1 MAIRDENLYTI
12 AKDHYSGYS
21 AKTNE
26 DRMISSVADGLK
38 PVQRRILWSL
48 WENKAKSGGKL
59 IKAAKV
65 VGHTLGN
72 YHPHGDSS
80 VYGAMQ
86 TMVSSMP
93 TPLITGGGNWGSIYG
108 DPAAAYRYTECSL
121 SSYSQEVFFNPFYM
135 VAMKKVNNFN
145 DDSSVQEPV
154 DLPARLPNYLVN
166 GGMGIGVGIRGE
178 FPSFT
183 IPSLIKTIKRF
194 LRSDEWDFTQL
205 ELCTR
210 YGAVAVAPESAIQ
223 ELVESGKAPVK
234 FRSKYDINVNKRTA
248 TIRDSFPNINLRKA
262 IDSAL
267 EKEKSWVRSIDDLST
282 PNDKFAVIVIE
293 AKRSVSREEVEGKLS
308 NLCEKYFSGNTHF
321 DMFHTLRTLPK
332 GADEVSIHLDTTNV
346 RKVLET
352 WLKFRSV
359 IEKRAV
365 QHHYR
370 LLEEK
375 NRKLK
380 LTLLAAKNINALME
394 TLALDGI
401 TYEEHNRRVASVLG
415 VTSDEASFIMD
426 LRLRQLRKIDA
437 DSTKKAIEDN
447 NATMR
452 EYSSRYDDPY
462 SAIYKDL
469 EKLEAIL

>member
-59 IKAAKV
+59 IKAAKI

-93 TPLITGGGNWGSIYG
+93 APLITGGGNWGSIYG

-121 SSYSQEVFFNPFYM
+121 SQYSQEVFFNPFYM
-135 VAMKKVNNFN
+135 VAMRKVNNFN
-145 DDSSVQEPV
+145 DDSSVQEPI

-183 IPSLIKTIKRF
+183 IPSLIKTLKDF
-194 LRSDEWDFTQL
+194 LKTDEWDFSQL

-210 YGAVAVAPESAIQ
+210 YGAVAVSPEQAIA
-223 ELVESGKAPVK
+223 ELVETGKAPVK
-234 FRSKYDINVNKRTA
+234 FRSHYEINVNKRTA

-267 EKEKSWVRSIDDLST
+267 EKEKSWIRSIDDLST

-293 AKRSVSREEVEGKLS
+293 AKRTIAREEVGDKLAA
-308 NLCEKYFSGNTHF
+308 LCEKYFSGNTHF
-321 DMFHTLRTLPK
+321 DMFHTLRTLPR
-332 GADEVSIHLDTTNV
+332 GADEVSIQLDTTNV

-359 IEKRAV
+359 IERRAV
-365 QHHYR
+365 QHHYK

-375 NRKLK
+375 NRKLH
-380 LTLLAAKNINALME
+380 LTLLAAKHIKELME
-394 TLALDGI
+394 ALALEDVS
-401 TYEEHNRRVASVLG
+401 YDEHNAHVAKLLG
-415 VTSDEASFIMD
+415 VSTEDAAYIME

-437 DSTKKAIEDN
+437 SATEKAIKVNEQ
-447 NATMR
+447 TMK
-452 EYSSRYDDPY
+452 EYGVRFEDPY
-462 SAIYKDL
+462 SAIYDDL
-469 EKLEAIL
+469 VKLESIL